1 MPPMRGNP
9 GAIECGAPEFLDF
22 LIGASPA
29 DRQRLYRNGLDML
42 NAHARKQFNKSFAEL
57 GRRRP
62 MPSFAHFSRPCR
74 GSTMRRTIPTSTS
87 SQRRIATSAP
97 PPRTHASGP
106 RPAPAPVAA
115 GRLRWR
121 RLLPEPDR
129 SDLQG
134 LNR

>member
-1 MPPMRGNP
+1 MRGNP

-57 GRRRP
+57 GTSQADAVIR
-62 MPSFAHFSRPCR
+62 HFSRPCR

-97 PPRTHASGP
+97 HPELTRVG
-106 RPAPAPVAA
+106 RGRRQLPVAA
-115 GRLRWR
+115 AEASVAAA
-121 RLLPEPDR
+121 LPEPIDPIYK
-129 SDLQG
+129 G
-134 LNR
+134 